1 MNLNKKERS
10 MKWFR
15 ILFVVVLVAMTSEVA
30 CCAQIWPC
38 PGVCFTDGA
47 YFPDLEK
54 GVVFLDLGLP
64 QTERPSVYGL
74 SFALWRSRYKTM
86 VGAHVGLLEGI
97 GADVYGAQMGL
108 ANSAGRGAG
117 VQLGLFNVYDDV
129 SFRIQAGLLNSYR
142 LSLNWNYGTPSHSGG
157 CGVQLGLV
165 NMSSEG
171 GHLQVG
177 FLNFASEST
186 VFQVGV
192 YNSMN
197 KKSCGLQ
204 IGVINEVG
212 DKGLPFIGW
221 NW

>member
-1 MNLNKKERS
+1 M
-10 MKWFR
+10 
-15 ILFVVVLVAMTSEVA
+15 
-30 CCAQIWPC
+30 
-38 PGVCFTDGA
+38 
-47 YFPDLEK
+47 
-54 GVVFLDLGLP
+54 VFLDLGLP
-64 QTERPSVYGL
+64 QTERPSVYGFG
-74 SFALWRSRYKTM
+74 FALWRSRYKTM
-86 VGAHVGLLEGI
+86 VGAQVGLLEGM

-142 LSLNWNYGTPSHSGG
+142 LSLNWNYWTPNHSGG

-171 GHLQVG
+171 GHLQMG
-177 FLNFASEST
+177 FLNFAGEST

-192 YNSMN
+192 YNSMD
-197 KKSCGLQ
+197 KKSHGLQ

-212 DKGLPFIGW
+212 DKGSPFIGW

>member
-1 MNLNKKERS
+1 MAVPRCLFYRWGLFSRFRER
-10 MKWFR
+10 
-15 ILFVVVLVAMTSEVA
+15 
-30 CCAQIWPC
+30 
-38 PGVCFTDGA
+38 
-47 YFPDLEK
+47 
-54 GVVFLDLGLP
+54 VVFLDLGLP
-64 QTERPSVYGL
+64 QTERPSVYGFG
-74 SFALWRSRYKTM
+74 FALWRSRYKTM
-86 VGAHVGLLEGI
+86 VGAQVGLLEGM

-117 VQLGLFNVYDDV
+117 VQLGLFNVYDDG

-142 LSLNWNYGTPSHSGG
+142 LSLNWNYWTPNHSGG

-171 GHLQVG
+171 GHLQMG
-177 FLNFASEST
+177 FLNFAGEST

-192 YNSMN
+192 YNSMD
-197 KKSCGLQ
+197 KKSHGLQ

-212 DKGLPFIGW
+212 DKGSPFIGW